1 MALTTLGEG
10 AAISLGN
17 EHSCRAQEKVG
28 IADNLALVEWLHWW
42 VVRSAGSCHCMCECA
57 MGV

>member
-28 IADNLALVEWLHWW
+28 IADNLACMEWLHWC
-42 VVRSAGSCHCMCECA
+42 VVGVGNVCQSA
-57 MGV
+57 